1 LHKKKITMRKT
12 ILIPTDFTIT
22 PLLLLKHAAA
32 TSAVELDVIF
42 LYSTPLPDSITDLL
56 FYSPK
61 KILEAAVTKEF
72 NEACAIMQNKYP
84 KKIHSIRF
92 ELFHGRSKGAF
103 ETLAEIN
110 QVDEAF
116 LPRAN
121 RLSSQKNIFD
131 PSPLIRKS
139 TVSIKEV
146 DLESYEYIPEK
157 DLLTGLFVS
166 AV

>member
-1 LHKKKITMRKT
+1 MRKT

-32 TSAVELDVIF
+32 TSEEELDVIF
-42 LYSTPLPDSITDLL
+42 LYCTSLPDSITELL

-61 KILEAAVTKEF
+61 RILETAVTKEF
-72 NEACAIMQNKYP
+72 SEACAVMQNKYP

-92 ELFHGRSKGAF
+92 ELFHGRSKDAF
-103 ETLAEIN
+103 EIMTEMN
-110 QVDEAF
+110 EVDETFIA
-116 LPRAN
+116 RTSTT
-121 RLSSQKNIFD
+121 RLRKNNFD
-131 PSPLIRKS
+131 PTPLIRKS
-139 TVSIKEV
+139 LGLVKEV

>member
-1 LHKKKITMRKT
+1 MRKT

-61 KILEAAVTKEF
+61 KILEAAVTKQF
-72 NEACAIMQNKYP
+72 GEACAIMQNKYP

-92 ELFHGRSKGAF
+92 ELFHGRGRNAF

-110 QVDEAF
+110 HVDEAF
-116 LPRAN
+116 LARAN
-121 RLSSQKNIFD
+121 RPWPQKNIFD
-131 PSPLIRKS
+131 PTPFIRKS
-139 TVSIKEV
+139 NVSIKEV
-146 DLESYEYIPEK
+146 DLEPYEYIPEK
-157 DLLTGLFVS
+157 DLLTGLFVG

>member
-1 LHKKKITMRKT
+1 MRKT

-32 TSAVELDVIF
+32 TSTVELDVIF
-42 LYSTPLPDSITDLL
+42 LYCTSLPDSITELL

-72 NEACAIMQNKYP
+72 NEACAVMQNKYP

-92 ELFHGRSKGAF
+92 ELFHGRSKDAF
-103 ETLAEIN
+103 KTMAELN
-110 QVDEAF
+110 EVDETFIA
-116 LPRAN
+116 RASTI
-121 RLSSQKNIFD
+121 SSHKNNFD
-131 PSPLIRKS
+131 PTPLIRKS
-139 TVSIKEV
+139 HGIVTEV

-157 DLLTGLFVS
+157 DLLTGLLVG